1 MPLSKIQAESM
12 NLADN
17 YAFTGTISGAGGLV
31 KLLNTT
37 SSTGASDY
45 TVDST
50 YINSTYDNYKII
62 AGYQYVN
69 DNVGLNIR
77 FHVGGSQSTANYSY
91 ENAALT
97 SSTYNYDALGATT
110 MQVGAASGNATG
122 ETGTLVFDLTNANST
137 TIATRIHGFQY
148 SVNANGNSVG
158 YAFQGGQDS
167 QNNAYVDV
175 VNGLRFYMGA
185 GNIIMRHFTIYG
197 VVK

>member
-1 MPLSKIQAESM
+1 MAIDKIQAESI
-12 NLADN
+12 NLADTF
-17 YAFTGTISGAGGLV
+17 AFTGTVSGAGGFI

-37 SSTGASDY
+37 SSSGTSDY
-45 TVDST
+45 VVNST
-50 YINSTYDNYKII
+50 YINSSYDNYRII